1 MFLYRSNW
9 LAVTDNLLFADPFKT
24 RKITPA
30 EADALMLLRANLGGM
45 GAAILDMVHG
55 SYTNRITKNEE
66 EFHSRAYKRSKKSCS
81 YIVQFCTPSTNE
93 HQYGEIQEFASI
105 GNLHAAF
112 MKCFPQV
119 ITNICQN
126 AIVASGDKIVHDFS
140 SAMVLGSQHVPVA
153 SNSDSVLEAV
163 LCENILAKC
172 IVVESNEAFVHLY
185 ITPVIDVNCT

>member
-1 MFLYRSNW
+1 M
-9 LAVTDNLLFADPFKT
+9 TDNLLFADPLKT
-24 RKITPA
+24 RKITPS
-30 EADALMLLRANLGGM
+30 EADALMLLHANLGGM
-45 GAAILDMVHG
+45 DAASLDMVHG

-81 YIVQFCTPSTNE
+81 YIVQFCMPSTNE
-93 HQYGEIQEFASI
+93 HQYREIQEFASI
-105 GNLHAAF
+105 GNLHVAF

-119 ITNICQN
+119 ITNKCQN
-126 AIVASGDKIVHDFS
+126 AIVASGDKIDDFS
-140 SAMVLGSQHVPVA
+140 SAMVLVSQHVPVA
-153 SNSDSVLEAV
+153 SNNDSVLEAV